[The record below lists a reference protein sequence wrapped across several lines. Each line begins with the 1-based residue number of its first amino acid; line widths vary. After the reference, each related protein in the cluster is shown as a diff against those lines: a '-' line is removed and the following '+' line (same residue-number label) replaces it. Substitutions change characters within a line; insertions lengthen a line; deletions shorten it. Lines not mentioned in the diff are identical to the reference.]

1 MEKFYI
7 TTPIFYPTDKPHIGT
22 AYTVFVADT
31 LSRYFRQKLGNKN
44 VFFLTGTDEHGTKLA
59 KAAAAAGKDP
69 QEFVD
74 QLSSIYD
81 ETWKTLGVS
90 HDFFIRTTNPTH
102 EKFAQDLLQK
112 SYNNGDIY
120 EKSYEGLYCEG
131 CESFKTDSE
140 LVNDKC
146 PDHPTKTLVQLSEK
160 NYFFKLSKYQDW
172 LLEYLEQN
180 KEFVFPSKWYDY
192 VVGLVKEGL
201 HDISISRETVKWG
214 IPVPFDPSQTI
225 YVWYDALPNYISV
238 FDFDEIKN
246 KGITQEAYWTEAR
259 HLVGKDIIKFH
270 AILWPAMLKSAGL
283 PLPAQVLVHGHF
295 TVGGVKLGKSNGNA
309 IDPLELK
316 KKYPVDAIRYAL
328 LTEFQLGNDG
338 DFSIDRLEALYSGTL
353 GNNYG
358 NLLNRVIHLSNKKE
372 VEINKWDK
380 VETAFSSQVEDF
392 KKRVEENLDN
402 YEIKVAADIINE
414 LSTFGNKYI
423 DDNKPWLETEK
434 SKVEIVLNNLSYLL
448 NIINELYSPILPETT
463 ERAKEAWANRE
474 GIILFPNL
482 NKIK

>member
-1 MEKFYI
+1 MNKFYI
-7 TTPIFYPTDKPHIGT
+7 TTPIFYPTSAPHIGT
-22 AYTVFVADT
+22 AYNVFVADT
-31 LSRYFRQKLGNKN
+31 LARYFRAKLGDQN

-59 KAAAAAGKDP
+59 KSAEAAGKTP
-69 QEFVD
+69 IEFVD
-74 QLSSIYD
+74 ELSALYD
-81 ETWKTLGVS
+81 QTWKDLGIS
-90 HDFFIRTTNPTH
+90 HDFFIRTTNPVH

-112 SYNNGDIY
+112 SFDNGDIY

-140 LVNDKC
+140 IVDGKC

-160 NYFFKLSKYQDW
+160 NYFFRLSKYQDW

-201 HDISISRETVKWG
+201 NDVSISRESVKWG

-225 YVWYDALPNYISV
+225 YVWYDALPNYLSV
-238 FDFDEIKN
+238 FNFDEVKA
-246 KGITQEAYWTEAR
+246 KGFTDEFWPEAR
-259 HLVGKDIIKFH
+259 HFVGKDILKFH

-316 KKYPVDAIRYAL
+316 KKYPVDAIRYSL

-338 DFSIDRLEALYSGTL
+338 DFSVERLEALYNGVL

-358 NLLNRVIHLSNKKE
+358 NLLNRVIHLSNKKQ
-372 VEINKWDK
+372 VEINNHAKVDSEFKAQVDEFRTK
-380 VETAFSSQVEDF
+380 VEGYFDA
-392 KKRVEENLDN
+392 
-402 YEIKVAADIINE
+402 YEIKLAADTINE

-423 DDNKPWLETEK
+423 DENKPWLETDNA
-434 SKVEIVLNNLSYLL
+434 KVENVLNNLSYLL
-448 NIINELYSPILPETT
+448 SVVNTLYSPILPEAT
-463 ERAKEAWANRE
+463 AKAIEALKNRE
-474 GIILFPNL
+474 VIILFPKL
-482 NKIK
+482 DENK